1 MKYFVL
7 PDQVDVTKAV
17 DFRCGAIAAMP
28 LPWVETDAA
37 TYTTKKATFD
47 NAQVTIEAARPKPV
61 PTAIS
66 NADLRR
72 QIALRG
78 INPNNVTAALN
89 AMDEGAAKWVALS
102 DWEYANYFERAHPL
116 LAQLAPAF
124 GLSSADVDEMFRACP
139 QYRV

>member
-1 MKYFVL
+1 MKYFAL
-7 PDQVDVTKAV
+7 PDQSDVTKSV
-17 DFRCGAIAAMP
+17 DFRCGAIASMP
-28 LPWVETDAA
+28 SPWVETDSA
-37 TYTTKKATFD
+37 TYAAKKAAFD
-47 NAQVTIEAARPKPV
+47 NAQIAIEAALPKPV
-61 PTAIS
+61 PAAIS

-89 AMDEGAAKWVALS
+89 AMDEGPTKWVALS
-102 DWEYANYFERAHPL
+102 DWEYANYFERVHPL

-124 GLSSADVDEMFRACP
+124 GLSSTDVDDIFRACP